1 MELNQE
7 YLDKVLTLILE
18 ENCLSLK
25 RIPEV
30 GAKICGVLTRLGEAF
45 THEGHLRHF
54 VLHQH
59 LL

>member
-30 GAKICGVLTRLGEAF
+30 SDKNY
-45 THEGHLRHF
+45 
-54 VLHQH
+54 
-59 LL
+59 